1 MKKEER
7 EIRKERESES
17 NTQIE
22 RLREQYVEREIV
34 RTIRRE
40 RERVREQTFIGPLVM
55 GERNMEKLKTV
66 REKERERDV
75 EGS

>member
-1 MKKEER
+1 M
-7 EIRKERESES
+7 
-17 NTQIE
+17 
-22 RLREQYVEREIV
+22 